1 VSEPEYQEV
10 TIAGF
15 RGARG
20 GGATAR
26 FAPVEALLLRDL
38 ISQVATLVGD
48 GLAPQPDETTG
59 DSGETAA
66 LEGLVG
72 LSDNSKLP
80 DDPILA
86 RLLPDGYRDD
96 EAAAGEFRRY
106 TEHSL
111 RAGKV
116 AAAQTVLDTLPEGGG
131 RVLLTEEQ
139 AQAWLRALNDVRIA
153 LGVKL
158 DVTED
163 RDEFLDLAEQGDE
176 DAAAL
181 WIYDWLSLLQS
192 TLVRAVS

>member
-1 VSEPEYQEV
+1 M
-10 TIAGF
+10 IAGF
-15 RGARG
+15 RGVRG

-38 ISQVATLVGD
+38 VTQVAALVGD
-48 GLAPQPDETTG
+48 GLPPHLDDAADDG
-59 DSGETAA
+59 GETAA
-66 LEGLVG
+66 LEKLVG

-86 RLLPDGYRDD
+86 RLLPDAYRDD
-96 EAAAGEFRRY
+96 EASAGEFRRY
-106 TEHSL
+106 TEHGL

-116 AAAQTVLDTLPEGGG
+116 AAARTVLDTLPEGGG
-131 RVLLTEEQ
+131 RVLLTEDQ
-139 AQAWLRALNDVRIA
+139 AQAWLRSLNDVRIA

-163 RDEFLDLAEQGDE
+163 RDEFLDLAEQGGE
-176 DAAAL
+176 DAAVQ

-192 TLVRAVS
+192 SLVQAVW